1 MNPTPTSQV
10 IKADERL
17 ATIFSHFYCVQ
28 QAPDA
33 GPLEQ
38 QLLPNYEIIL
48 GFNFGPPIPV
58 SLGNATYVIDQMAV
72 FGPLQRTLTYQLPAG
87 ADLIIVNFTL
97 DGFYRLLRVPVHG
110 LKAAEVHHPDALL
123 GKSCFLD
130 LWTQLARMPEVA
142 DRLQLLTEYALAFVS
157 PSSPAA
163 LPLFDSMPYFN
174 DSAADPI
181 KVLAQTHP
189 VSIRSLQLR
198 FQNYLG
204 YSAKELIR
212 YLRFK
217 KVLYFLYQDHA
228 AAIDWLELVTRFG
241 YHDQS
246 HLIKDFRHFV
256 GVTPRQFL
264 KQLATGGVCISGMVQ
279 KPVKSAFGRR

>member
-1 MNPTPTSQV
+1 MSPTLNSQV

-17 ATIFSHFYCVQ
+17 ATVFSHFYCVQ
-28 QAPDA
+28 QPPDA
-33 GPLEQ
+33 EPLEQ

-48 GFNFGPPIPV
+48 GFNFGPSIPV
-58 SLGNATYVIDQMAV
+58 SMGNATYVIEQMAV

-97 DGFYRLLRVPVHG
+97 DGFYRLFKVPVHQV
-110 LKAAEVHHPDALL
+110 KTADFYHPDALL
-123 GKSCFLD
+123 GKSCFID
-130 LWTQLARMPEVA
+130 LWNQLARMPERA
-142 DRLQLLTEYALAFVS
+142 DRLQLLTEYALAFVA
-157 PSSPAA
+157 PSDTAV
-163 LPLFDSMPYFN
+163 LPLFDSIPYFD
-174 DSAADPI
+174 DSSVDPI

-189 VSIRSLQLR
+189 VSVRSLQLR

-217 KVLYFLYQDHA
+217 KVLHFLYRDHV
-228 AAIDWLELVTRFG
+228 AAIDWQDLVTRFG

-264 KQLATGGVCISGMVQ
+264 IQLATGGVCISGMVQ
-279 KPVKSAFGRR
+279 KPVRSAIGRR